1 MWSNE
6 IGHKGE
12 RGKDIKK
19 KEGRIKEREP
29 WCEER
34 EKGRREGKEEEEGE
48 RKKDKKRRRGNCG
61 VPRQKLH
68 F

>member
-6 IGHKGE
+6 IGHKG
-12 RGKDIKK
+12 RGGKDMQK

-34 EKGRREGKEEEEGE
+34 EKGRREGKE
-48 RKKDKKRRRGNCG
+48 
-61 VPRQKLH
+61 
-68 F
+68 